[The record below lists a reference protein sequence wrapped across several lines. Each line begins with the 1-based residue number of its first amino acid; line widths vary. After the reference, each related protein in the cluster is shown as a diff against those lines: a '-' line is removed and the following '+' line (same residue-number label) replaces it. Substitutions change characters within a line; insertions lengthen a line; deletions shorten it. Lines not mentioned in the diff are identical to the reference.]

1 MTIYR
6 VKGLHETG
14 DDRYIFPKNL
24 PIEAVKQNDEV
35 GSCTACIVNL
45 DVPAKMLQTANLGDS
60 GYMLLRQKELENK
73 LIAWQKNIK
82 AKLPKPNPD
91 YKN

>member
-6 VKGLHETG
+6 IEELHETG
-14 DDRYIFPKNL
+14 DDRYNFPKNL
-24 PIEAVKQNDEV
+24 LIEAVQQNDEV

-60 GYMLLRQKELENK
+60 GYMLLRQEELGNK
-73 LIAWQKNIK
+73 LTVV
-82 AKLPKPNPD
+82 
-91 YKN
+91 Y